1 MESGKPGVSPGG
13 FEEVRGTKKDSRKDM
28 ERGFRKPRAV

>member
-1 MESGKPGVSPGG
+1 MESGKPGVSPRD
-13 FEEVRGTKKDSRKDM
+13 FGTKKNPRKDM